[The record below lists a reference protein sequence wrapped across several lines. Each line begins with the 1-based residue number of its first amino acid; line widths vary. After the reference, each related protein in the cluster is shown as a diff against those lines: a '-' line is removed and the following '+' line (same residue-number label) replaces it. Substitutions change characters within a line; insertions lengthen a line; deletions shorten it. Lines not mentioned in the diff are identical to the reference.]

1 MLRLF
6 STTNGPAPNTERDEM
21 PAFEQSADR
30 IAKLG
35 ATYGARQLIALEAAG
50 EAAGLGFRWSD
61 TTKTFEFIM
70 DTMTD
75 VLTERSYSPEAVTL
89 FCAEARLQFYGILAS
104 NQQRITWTTERDEA
118 WADVAN
124 AREAA

>member
-1 MLRLF
+1 
-6 STTNGPAPNTERDEM
+6 M
-21 PAFEQSADR
+21 PAFEGSADR

-35 ATYGARQLIALEAAG
+35 TLFGSRQLIALEAVSD
-50 EAAGLGFRWSD
+50 AAGLGLRWSD
-61 TTKTFEFIM
+61 TAKTFEFIM

-89 FCAEARLQFYGILAS
+89 FASEARLQFYGILAS
-104 NQQRITWTTERDEA
+104 NAQRIKWTTERDEA

-124 AREAA
+124 ARAAA

>member
-1 MLRLF
+1 MEPF
-6 STTNGPAPNTERDEM
+6 A
-21 PAFEQSADR
+21 QSADR

-35 ATYGARQLIALEAAG
+35 TLYGARQLIALEAVG
-50 EAAGLGFRWSD
+50 DAAGLGLRWSD
-61 TTKTFEFIM
+61 TRDTFEFIM
-70 DTMTD
+70 DTIGD

-104 NQQRITWTTERDEA
+104 NEQRIKWTAERDEA